1 MQLYNYIS
9 CFFILTTNALF
20 CLGYAYVRIKQN
32 QCNNIKES
40 KYVGVMIWFI
50 KYRGFHFPLYNLA
63 NTEALVLL
71 KKCNK

>member
-1 MQLYNYIS
+1 M
-9 CFFILTTNALF
+9 
-20 CLGYAYVRIKQN
+20 YVHIKQN

-50 KYRGFHFPLYNLA
+50 KYRGFHFPLYNLV

-71 KKCNK
+71 KKYN